1 MLSLAQATVAST
13 HSLTATLPDV
23 ARSAVCAIAFGGDK
37 TVSSGTFT
45 IQFPVADASNAII
58 RIA

>member
-1 MLSLAQATVAST
+1 MGKRNHQVKTQWYYWFWG
-13 HSLTATLPDV
+13 TATD
-23 ARSAVCAIAFGGDK
+23 AVCAVAFGGDK

-45 IQFPVADASNAII
+45 IQFPTADASDAIL